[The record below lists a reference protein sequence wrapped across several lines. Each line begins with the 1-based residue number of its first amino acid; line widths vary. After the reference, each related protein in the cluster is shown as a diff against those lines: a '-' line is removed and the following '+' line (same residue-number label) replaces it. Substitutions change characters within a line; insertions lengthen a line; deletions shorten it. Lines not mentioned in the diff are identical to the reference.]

1 MTTNQDARTLTRNRQ
16 EFKTSNGTIYG
27 THNLLAD
34 TYTVYSYGPHFP
46 MYVYD
51 YRMNE
56 WYGNSDKY
64 SRTTTRHQSV
74 TRPPNVSHW
83 VDTET
88 LKSLAEVGVVNYLTH
103 KLAA

>member
-1 MTTNQDARTLTRNRQ
+1 MTTNKQARELALNKQ

-27 THNLLAD
+27 THNLAAD
-34 TYTVYSYGPHFP
+34 TYTVYSYGEHFP

-64 SRTTTRHQSV
+64 SPTTSKHQS
-74 TRPPNVSHW
+74 TCRPPNVSHW
-83 VDTET
+83 VNTAT
-88 LKSLAEVGVVNYLTH
+88 LQILAAKGVINYLTY